1 MLLNRR
7 VRVAAAAEH
16 HAIDEA
22 ALASPSAGANK
33 LLRVLGVGFGIAVVV
48 GGTIGTGILRVPGP
62 VAALL
67 NDPALIIAVWMAS
80 GMYVLLGVN
89 TMAEL
94 ATALPQAGGQ
104 YVYARRA
111 YGGYGGFVMG
121 WADWLIWVAAGSAMS
136 VAFAEYV
143 GKLLPALADHVG
155 AMAMCTVAAFV
166 LLHCTGVRGGSL
178 AQQITSL
185 LKVLA
190 MIGFVVAC
198 FWLGDR
204 SIASTAAAAPAAAP
218 SSGFLLLGS
227 VLVAM
232 QMVNE
237 SYAGWNSAVYFA
249 EEDTDPGRNLPRA
262 MFAGALVVIGV
273 YVLINLA
280 YLHVLPLDKFRAST
294 LPAADAM
301 HAVFGGHAAQFV
313 YLLAALSLLAIINSV
328 FMSAPRVLYGLG
340 RDGLFAPQAQRVSRG
355 GTPVVALLIT
365 AVAVVIALVF
375 GKSFERLF
383 LIAAFFGTSCDAAMA
398 IALFVLRRR
407 EPALPRP
414 YKAFAYPFAPL
425 LFALIASSVFVSF
438 LIHDPPGSLFAI
450 AVLAAGY
457 PLYWWTLRKRRL
469 VAGA

>member
-1 MLLNRR
+1 MSSNEATLVA
-7 VRVAAAAEH
+7 VRPR
-16 HAIDEA
+16 
-22 ALASPSAGANK
+22 SGK

-48 GGTIGTGILRVPGP
+48 GGTIGTGILRVPGS

-67 NDPALIIAVWMAS
+67 NDPVLIIVVWVAS
-80 GMYVLLGVN
+80 GVYVLLGVN
-89 TMAEL
+89 TVAEL
-94 ATALPQAGGQ
+94 AAALPQAGGQ

-111 YGGYGGFVMG
+111 YGGYGGFIMG
-121 WADWLIWVAAGSAMS
+121 WADWLIWVAAASAMS

-143 GKLLPALADHVG
+143 GKLLPVLANHAG
-155 AMAMCTVAAFV
+155 ATAMSTVAAFV
-166 LLHCTGVRGGSL
+166 LLHCTGVRSGSL
-178 AQQITSL
+178 AQQVTSA

-198 FWLGDR
+198 FWFGGG
-204 SIASTAAAAPAAAP
+204 ATTSTAATAAVEPA
-218 SSGFLLLGS
+218 SSGLWLLGS

-273 YVLINLA
+273 YVLINLS

-301 HAVFGGHAAQFV
+301 HAVFGGRAAQIV

-340 RDGLFAPQAQRVSRG
+340 RDGLFTPQAQRVSSG
-355 GTPVVALLIT
+355 GTPVVALLVT
-365 AVAVVIALVF
+365 AAAVMIALVF

-383 LIAAFFGTSCDAAMA
+383 LIAAFFGTSCDAATA

-414 YKAFAYPFAPL
+414 FKAFAYPFAPL

-457 PLYWWTLRKRRL
+457 PLYWWTLRKRRP
-469 VAGA
+469 VAGT

>member
-1 MLLNRR
+1 MNSN
-7 VRVAAAAEH
+7 
-16 HAIDEA
+16 EA
-22 ALASPSAGANK
+22 ALGAARPPSGK

-48 GGTIGTGILRVPGP
+48 GGTIGTGILRVPGS

-67 NDPALIIAVWMAS
+67 NDPVLIIAVWIAS
-80 GMYVLLGVN
+80 GAYVLLGVN

-111 YGGYGGFVMG
+111 YGGYGGFIMG
-121 WADWLIWVAAGSAMS
+121 WADWLIWVAAASAMS
-136 VAFAEYV
+136 IAFAEYV

-155 AMAMCTVAAFV
+155 AIAMSTVAAFV
-166 LLHCTGVRGGSL
+166 LLHCTGVRSGSL
-178 AQQITSL
+178 AQQVTSA

-198 FWLGDR
+198 FWFGADTTNV
-204 SIASTAAAAPAAAP
+204 IVAAPVEAP
-218 SSGFLLLGS
+218 PSWLWLIGS

-262 MFAGALVVIGV
+262 MFGGALVVIGV

-280 YLHVLPLDKFRAST
+280 YLHVLPLDTLRASP

-301 HAVFGGHAAQFV
+301 HAVFGGHAAQLV
-313 YLLAALSLLAIINSV
+313 YLLAALSLLAIINAV

-340 RDGLFAPQAQRVSRG
+340 RDGLFASQAQRVSGG
-355 GTPVVALLIT
+355 GTPVVALLVT
-365 AVAVVIALVF
+365 AAAVMIALVF

-383 LIAAFFGTSCDAAMA
+383 LIAAFFGTSCDAAIA

-414 YKAFAYPFAPL
+414 FKAFAYPFAPL

-450 AVLAAGY
+450 AVLAASY
-457 PLYWWTLRKRRL
+457 PLYWWTLRKRQLTARP
-469 VAGA
+469 